1 MVTIGAAVSVNVT
14 LIKEGIESNSNY
26 AQTINLAGRQRF
38 LSQKILSEI
47 IFRSAGQM
55 PSGNVDSL
63 VSVWANVHEGLQHGD
78 AALNLRGT
86 TSEAVI
92 KHFEQLN
99 PVQKNLAQKL
109 SSLNKTGIDSN
120 SIVELK
126 KLQLTYVQLMDSTV
140 NALQEDTETKIKR
153 IKDRQVWAAFFSGL
167 ALILEILIFVIPYH
181 KKLILAYAQLKHNK
195 KLIEEQTEEIQ
206 QQVNL
211 LAESNHEL
219 ERLNAT
225 QELTLEG
232 INAGVWD
239 WEIETGMEEWSVNF
253 YTILGYAKGELTPS
267 FETFANLLLHKDD
280 KEKVETAIQR
290 HLMYDEPYNVE
301 IRLLNKDGKYR
312 WYEASG
318 KAAKDA
324 NGKPVRMAGSIID
337 IDEKMTY
344 QRQLEEMNRGKDKIF
359 AIISH
364 DFRSPLNGMK
374 ALLELQTMGI
384 LSQQEFTEHI
394 QQLSDGVDFTLRTL
408 DNMLVWAMTQMGN
421 TKVTPA
427 NMDIKKLLEDVAQFH
442 RYNAQQKHHEIS
454 YEADSQIAAYAD
466 PNHLF
471 VIVRNLVGNAIKFTP
486 NNGLIKVTA
495 ALDGAYVKIAVQ
507 DNGVGMTAEQMEKV
521 LGRQQNTS
529 SYGTNGEKGTGL
541 GMSLV
546 QDLLQMNGG
555 KLSIQSEPGK
565 GSMITAY
572 IPAAMA

>member
-1 MVTIGAAVSVNVT
+1 MVTIGVAVSVNVS
-14 LIKEGIESNSNY
+14 LIKEGIEGNSNC

-38 LSQKILSEI
+38 LSQKILSEAI
-47 IFRSAGQM
+47 WKDAGQS
-55 PSGNVDSL
+55 PSDNIDSL
-63 VSVWANVHEGLQHGD
+63 IRLWANVHEGLQHGD
-78 AALNLRGT
+78 ATLNLRGT
-86 TSEAVI
+86 TSEAVV

-99 PVQKNLAQKL
+99 PVQQNLAQKL
-109 SSLNKTGIDSN
+109 SSLTHSTIDS
-120 SIVELK
+120 SHVAELK

-140 NALQEDTETKIKR
+140 SAIQHDAETNIET
-153 IKDRQVWAAFFSGL
+153 IKDRQVWTAFFSGL

-181 KKLILAYAQLKHNK
+181 KKLIIAYAQLKHNK

-206 QQVNL
+206 QQMNL

-239 WEIETGMEEWSVNF
+239 WDIETGHEEWSVNF
-253 YTILGYAKGELTPS
+253 YAILGYAKGELTPC
-267 FETFANLLLHKDD
+267 FETFTNALLHKDD
-280 KEKVETAIQR
+280 KEKVQTAIQR

-301 IRLLNKDGKYR
+301 IRLLNKNGKYR
-312 WYEASG
+312 WYETSG
-318 KAAKDA
+318 KAAKDV

-344 QRQLEEMNRGKDKIF
+344 QGQLEEMNRGKDKIF

-384 LSQQEFTEHI
+384 LSQEEFTEYI

-421 TKVTPA
+421 TKAAPA
-427 NMDIKKLLEDVAQFH
+427 YVEVKKLLDDVAQFH
-442 RYNAQQKHHEIS
+442 RYNAQQKNHEIQ
-454 YEADSQIAAYAD
+454 YEADEQLKAYAD

-471 VIVRNLVGNAIKFTP
+471 VIMRNLVGNAIKFTP
-486 NNGLIKVTA
+486 NNGKIKVVAKATEGLVA
-495 ALDGAYVKIAVQ
+495 IAVQ
-507 DNGVGMTAEQMEKV
+507 DNGIGMPAATIEKI

-529 SYGTNGEKGTGL
+529 SFGTNGEKGTGL

-546 QDLLQMNGG
+546 MDLLEQNGG
-555 KLSIQSEPGK
+555 KLSITSEAGK
-565 GSMITAY
+565 GTVITAY
-572 IPAAMA
+572 IPAA